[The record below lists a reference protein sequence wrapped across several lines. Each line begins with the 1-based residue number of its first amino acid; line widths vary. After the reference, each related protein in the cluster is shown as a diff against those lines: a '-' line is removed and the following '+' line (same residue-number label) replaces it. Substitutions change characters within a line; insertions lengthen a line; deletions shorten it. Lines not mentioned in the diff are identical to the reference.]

1 MDSFELNKIAGAVLF
16 ALLVIVS
23 TRTVTN
29 IIFTVQPPEKP
40 GMEVEISEPAQ
51 ADKKAGAKAEIPL
64 AQLLKDGDAARGQKA
79 FKPCAACHTFDEGG
93 PNKIGPNLHGIV
105 GKSLASADGFSYS
118 EALTS
123 KGGSW
128 GYEELD
134 AFLAAPKTFAPG
146 TKMAYAGVKKDQKR
160 ADLILYLRSLGGN
173 PPPLPDVMAP
183 AQAEKPAP
191 TENKEE
197 AKADDKPPPA
207 TDAAAPAQAEKP
219 APAQQ

>member
-29 IIFTVQPPEKP
+29 IIFAVQPPEKP

-79 FKPCAACHTFDEGG
+79 FKPCAACHTVDDGG

-105 GKSLASADGFSYS
+105 GKSLASSGGFSYS
-118 EALTS
+118 EALTG

-134 AFLAAPKTFAPG
+134 AFLAAPKAFAPG

-191 TENKEE
+191 TETKEE

-219 APAQQ
+219 APTQQ